1 MWLMEVLQ
9 SGCYFS
15 FLVFVSAHL
24 DVKGGLRGEV
34 SEGAGD
40 HDSGALVTKHTSN
53 VGHSKHTQL
62 TITEK

>member
-9 SGCYFS
+9 SGYYFS
-15 FLVFVSAHL
+15 FFFFVSAHL

-53 VGHSKHTQL
+53 VGHSKHTEL
-62 TITEK
+62 TISDK

>member
-1 MWLMEVLQ
+1 MLL
-9 SGCYFS
+9 F
-15 FLVFVSAHL
+15 FFVSAHL

-40 HDSGALVTKHTSN
+40 HDSGALVTKHTHPML
-53 VGHSKHTQL
+53 VIQKHTQL

>member
-1 MWLMEVLQ
+1 MEVLQ

-34 SEGAGD
+34 SEGARD

-53 VGHSKHTQL
+53 VGHSKHTEL
-62 TITEK
+62 TISDK